1 MQQNHSHWRGLY
13 RCGVCRHLPPL
24 WCGRAPGVQ
33 AARSFEGLRRGGG
46 CLSIC
51 VCVFVCVC
59 VCVCVGLGVGRARL
73 WEGLPLFFVD
83 VTKSLSGRSLSG
95 GYSKLLS

>member
-1 MQQNHSHWRGLY
+1 
-13 RCGVCRHLPPL
+13 
-24 WCGRAPGVQ
+24 
-33 AARSFEGLRRGGG
+33 
-46 CLSIC
+46 